1 MTQMDMKDMTVANM
15 KNTVVTL
22 TFSGWVII
30 MQEMIGTGGLEPL
43 ARAPAVVLRP
53 HTAPQSHA
61 KVRIIRQTIF
71 DRISISCVIEMKF
84 TVYFQDVVTNTSVM
98 IRRRKRTGMTAKIMP

>member
-1 MTQMDMKDMTVANM
+1 MTQMDMKDIPVSNM

-30 MQEMIGTGGLEPL
+30 MQEMIGIGGLEPL

-61 KVRIIRQTIF
+61 KVRIIRQI
-71 DRISISCVIEMKF
+71 I
-84 TVYFQDVVTNTSVM
+84 
-98 IRRRKRTGMTAKIMP
+98 

>member
-1 MTQMDMKDMTVANM
+1 MTQMDMKDITVSNM

-30 MQEMIGTGGLEPL
+30 MQEMIGIGGLEPL
-43 ARAPAVVLRP
+43 ARALAVVLRP

-61 KVRIIRQTIF
+61 KVRIIRQI
-71 DRISISCVIEMKF
+71 I
-84 TVYFQDVVTNTSVM
+84 
-98 IRRRKRTGMTAKIMP
+98 

>member
-1 MTQMDMKDMTVANM
+1 MTQMDMKDITVSNM

-30 MQEMIGTGGLEPL
+30 MQEMIGIGGLEPL
-43 ARAPAVVLRP
+43 VRAPAVVLRP

-61 KVRIIRQTIF
+61 KVRIIRQI
-71 DRISISCVIEMKF
+71 I
-84 TVYFQDVVTNTSVM
+84 
-98 IRRRKRTGMTAKIMP
+98 

>member
-1 MTQMDMKDMTVANM
+1 MTQMDMKDITVSNM

-22 TFSGWVII
+22 TFSGWVI
-30 MQEMIGTGGLEPL
+30 MVQEMIGIGGLEPL

-61 KVRIIRQTIF
+61 KVRIIRQI
-71 DRISISCVIEMKF
+71 I
-84 TVYFQDVVTNTSVM
+84 
-98 IRRRKRTGMTAKIMP
+98 

>member
-1 MTQMDMKDMTVANM
+1 MTQMDMKDITVSNM

-30 MQEMIGTGGLEPL
+30 MQEMIGIGGLEQL
-43 ARAPAVVLRP
+43 ASTPAVVLRP

-61 KVRIIRQTIF
+61 KVRIIRQI
-71 DRISISCVIEMKF
+71 I
-84 TVYFQDVVTNTSVM
+84 
-98 IRRRKRTGMTAKIMP
+98 